1 VTTNTIGVTGLPNV
15 RLPARLASLTE
26 LTKIGSGRAGA
37 DGFSQELLTEA
48 ELLLRRSGERMR
60 MSASHTVVA
69 LAGGTGSG
77 KSTLFNALS
86 GANFSPAG
94 VTRPTTKHSHAC
106 VWGMEGAGPLLDWLG
121 VQRRHRYARA
131 SALDEGESA
140 LTGLLLLDLPDH
152 DSVVTG
158 SAALVDR
165 LVKMV
170 DMLVWVLDPLKYA
183 DASVHRRYLVPLAG
197 HAAVTLVVL
206 NKVDTLSP
214 DQGADCESDLR
225 RLLDAEGLTE
235 TQVLVTSAVTGAGLG
250 DLRRALARSVAAR
263 RAATDRIEA
272 DVNVLIERFAV
283 YAGGPVPGWQPPEP
297 ATAAAPAT
305 TGAGAEPPSGAGRPP
320 WERAEDVEHFGNGN
334 GHPVAPDG
342 SPDDDAPATVA
353 EWQPWQTT
361 VAPTRPSSTARP
373 PWADA
378 TRDDDG
384 TGQPAEDPAGYIP
397 AGPAGTLTA
406 AFAKAAGVS
415 AAAETL
421 NGVRERNAAGYI
433 GWPPARLVARLV
445 ARLRGQP
452 PARKVLAGEPADVVQ
467 AQRSDIDN
475 AVTVFASE
483 VGGSLP
489 EPWPRTVLAA
499 ARSRADEAQAA
510 LGAAVTQG
518 LPRRDKVTGWWRLIA
533 LAQWLLMTLV
543 LVGLVWIV
551 LILALGGSH
560 SAHKPPSLIND
571 VSLASWLGVMVVAL
585 LLLGWLISSWCQN
598 MVVLAADRE
607 RQLAVHAILARVSV
621 VASELVLVPVGRELA
636 DYEGFR
642 AHLAAAR
649 DSAPVDLRRCRR
661 PQVVGPVDAGPQVF
675 ARGDARE
682 RPELTGEVRLV
693 GVAVP
698 GGRVRPVDTAL
709 PVQVPNESLHPL
721 HSREA
726 LGGKAH
732 LRRESPPQGP
742 RQHPEIVGYLPDRD
756 AAGQCAGRGDHRPIE
771 RQSAGQLLE
780 QDIFHH
786 RERTLGCAGLDQPL
800 PQACP

>member
-1 VTTNTIGVTGLPNV
+1 VTTNTIGVTGLPNAQ
-15 RLPARLASLTE
+15 LPARLASLTE

-37 DGFSQELLTEA
+37 DGFSQELLTES
-48 ELLLRRSGERMR
+48 EMLLRRSGERMR
-60 MSASHTVVA
+60 MSASHTVVG

-131 SALDEGESA
+131 SALDEGESS

-152 DSVVTG
+152 DSVVSG

-197 HAAVTLVVL
+197 HASVTSVVL

-235 TQVLVTSAVTGAGLG
+235 TQVLVTSAITGAGLG
-250 DLRRALARSVAAR
+250 ELSRVLAGAVAAR

-272 DVNVLIERFAV
+272 DVDVLLERFAV
-283 YAGGPVPGWQPPEP
+283 YAGDSVPGWQPPEP
-297 ATAAAPAT
+297 RALSAVAPQAISA
-305 TGAGAEPPSGAGRPP
+305 AGAEPPPMAARPP
-320 WERAEDVEHFGNGN
+320 WERAEDEEHVGHGN
-334 GHPVAPDG
+334 GHPPYPDG
-342 SPDDDAPATVA
+342 SPEETPAPATVA

-361 VAPTRPSSTARP
+361 AAPTRPSPTARP
-373 PWADA
+373 PWEDA
-378 TRDDDG
+378 TPDGDG
-384 TGQPAEDPAGYIP
+384 TGKPVEDPTMYIP

-415 AAAETL
+415 AVTETL
-421 NGVRERNAAGYI
+421 NGLRERSAAGYI
-433 GWPPARLVARLV
+433 GWPPARLA

-452 PARKVLAGEPADVVQ
+452 AARRALAGDPADVAQ

-475 AVTVFASE
+475 AVTVLASE

-489 EPWPRTVLAA
+489 EPWSRTVLAA

-510 LGAAVTQG
+510 LGAAVAQG

-533 LAQWLLMTLV
+533 TVQWLLMTLM
-543 LVGLVWIV
+543 LAGLIWIA

-560 SAHKPPSLIND
+560 AAHKPPSLIND
-571 VSLASWLGVMVVAL
+571 VSLAPWLGVMVVAL
-585 LLLGWLISSWCQN
+585 LLLGWLIASWCQN

-607 RQLAVHAILARVSV
+607 RQLATHAILARVSV

-636 DYEGFR
+636 DYERFR
-642 AHLAAAR
+642 TRLAAAR
-649 DSAPVDLRRCRR
+649 AGVPVNLCLRLRLMPAAQAYACGPGRRWLGPLMRDRRYSPGVTPARARNSSARC
-661 PQVVGPVDAGPQVF
+661 GW
-675 ARGDARE
+675 
-682 RPELTGEVRLV
+682 
-693 GVAVP
+693 
-698 GGRVRPVDTAL
+698 
-709 PVQVPNESLHPL
+709 
-721 HSREA
+721 
-726 LGGKAH
+726 
-732 LRRESPPQGP
+732 
-742 RQHPEIVGYLPDRD
+742 
-756 AAGQCAGRGDHRPIE
+756 
-771 RQSAGQLLE
+771 SA
-780 QDIFHH
+780 
-786 RERTLGCAGLDQPL
+786 
-800 PQACP
+800 